1 MKLNLK
7 VYKQSIILI
16 VETKRAINKVNETI
30 SFNNVKKVLLKIL
43 YERDKNRYYYI
54 ILKSIIELV

>member
-30 SFNNVKKVLLKIL
+30 SFNNIKKVLLKIL